1 MLPAALPQSYLE
13 DWNRTVTQLT
23 AEKVPE
29 ALARRLAATR
39 VLGAAM
45 DITELALE
53 ANVTLADAA
62 AVYFA
67 TAERFRLLWLYAA
80 INSLQVQG
88 KWHALA
94 RQNLRDDLFHIH
106 HLLAG
111 RILKYPGDA
120 AARIEGWVSQHAEPI
135 QFAERRIADLATT
148 GAVDFE
154 RLVVAVRE
162 LRKLRSL

>member
-1 MLPAALPQSYLE
+1 MLKAYATAHEIFGGDDYWQQIEALDGVLPAATQYRLVGLAAGLLKHATGWLVMAGYAKKPVLSAMDRFAAAIRELEAMLPAALPQSYLE

-67 TAERFRLLWLYAA
+67 TAERFRLLW
-80 INSLQVQG
+80 V
-88 KWHALA
+88 
-94 RQNLRDDLFHIH
+94 
-106 HLLAG
+106 
-111 RILKYPGDA
+111 
-120 AARIEGWVSQHAEPI
+120 
-135 QFAERRIADLATT
+135 
-148 GAVDFE
+148 
-154 RLVVAVRE
+154 
-162 LRKLRSL
+162 